1 MSVRKKSGID
11 KDALEGEEGLSPC
24 TEDVYPDATV
34 KISRDQYSIFE
45 IRRMLKDTKELI
57 IDPEFQRNAVWKIEQ
72 ERELIES
79 VLMGIPIPIIY
90 VFEDKDGKKQVVD
103 GRQRIHAIVRY
114 LDNAFALDNLK
125 MLPRF
130 NKKRFK
136 ELEPLYQS
144 KLERYQIPLYVIEP
158 PTPERVKY
166 DVFDRVNRGGT
177 RLNNQEMRN
186 ALYSGPS
193 TRLLKKLSMSKAFQ
207 EATGGGVKGRRM
219 RDQYIILRFLA
230 FHLWREKR
238 IDFSYKSNPDDFLA
252 EVMKTINE
260 YTPDQIHQLE
270 GRFQH
275 AMSQSFAILGADGF
289 RFEAY
294 NVNRRPINMALFETL
309 AHFFALVDIEATD
322 RSTLKKG
329 LTELRRK
336 FDNSGYFKSRVDST
350 TSVEYRFGEVEKLAR
365 GTRQ

>member
-1 MSVRKKSGID
+1 MID
-11 KDALEGEEGLSPC
+11 RNALEGEEGLSLS
-24 TEDVYPDATV
+24 TEDAYPDATV

-57 IDPEFQRNAVWKIEQ
+57 IDPEFQRNAVWKLEQ

-90 VFEDKDGKKQVVD
+90 VFEEKDGKKQVVD

-114 LDNAFALDNLK
+114 LDNEFALDNLK

-130 NKKRFK
+130 NRKRFK
-136 ELEPLYQS
+136 DIEPLYQS
-144 KLERYQIPLYVIEP
+144 KIERYQIPLYVIEP

-166 DVFDRVNRGGT
+166 DIFDRVNRGGT

-186 ALYSGPS
+186 ALYSGQT
-193 TRLLKKLSMSKAFQ
+193 TRLLKKLSRTKAFQ
-207 EATGGGVKGRRM
+207 QATGGGVKAQRM

-230 FHLWREKR
+230 FHLWRKGE
-238 IDFSYKSNPDDFLA
+238 IHFDYKSNPDDFLA
-252 EVMKTINE
+252 EVMKTINQ
-260 YTPDQIHQLE
+260 YSPDRVHKLE
-270 GRFQH
+270 SRFEH
-275 AMSQSFAILGADGF
+275 AMAQSSATLGADGF
-289 RFEAY
+289 RFDAY

-309 AHFFALVDIEATD
+309 AHFFTLVDLDTMD
-322 RSTLKKG
+322 GSRLKKDIG
-329 LTELRRK
+329 ELKSK

-350 TSVEYRFGEVEKLAR
+350 TSVEYRFGEVEKLA
-365 GTRQ
+365 GGLKP